1 MREFDLMPIVDLF
14 DKEFLNGD
22 FWGVMPPMPKEFKPF
37 MGHMKTDIKELENEY
52 LVEIDLPGYKK
63 EEISIEIKDGV
74 LTVSAKRD
82 EEKADNKEDDK
93 DYIRKERYVSSCSR
107 KMTLPENVDE
117 DAIKAKLE
125 DGVLRLNIPKVTPTE
140 PETPPVKSVNID

>member
-1 MREFDLMPIVDLF
+1 MREFDLMPIADLF

-22 FWGVMPPMPKEFKPF
+22 FWGMMPPMPKEFKPL

-52 LVEIDLPGYKK
+52 VVDIDLPGYKK
-63 EEISIEIKDGV
+63 EEVSIEIKDGI

-82 EEKADNKEDDK
+82 EKKEEEK

-107 KMTLPENVDE
+107 RMALPENVDE

-125 DGVLRLNIPKVTPTE
+125 DGVLKLNIPKVKSTE
-140 PETPPVKSVNID
+140 PETPPVKTVQVD